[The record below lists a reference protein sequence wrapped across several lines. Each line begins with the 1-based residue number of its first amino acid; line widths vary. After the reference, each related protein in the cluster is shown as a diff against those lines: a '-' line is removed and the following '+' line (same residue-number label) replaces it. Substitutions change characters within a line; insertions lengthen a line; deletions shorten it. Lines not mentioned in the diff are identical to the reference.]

1 MVSMPLPTSSV
12 NEPLIHSRIQ
22 AVRERIPA
30 HVEIMAV
37 SKGYSADHIRA
48 AYQAGI
54 RHFGESRVQEAR
66 QKQAELQDLSD
77 IIWHLIGH
85 LQTNKVKPALKQ
97 FAWIDSVDSL
107 RLARLLNQK
116 AWELHLSPKLC
127 LQVKLAPDP
136 NKSGWSISELLQSLP
151 QLDQLLQVQISGLMT
166 ILPLGLD
173 SEAALEL
180 FRKLVELADHIQ
192 RSGYEHLNLQTLSMG
207 MSDDYPLAVAAG
219 SNLIR
224 LGRSLFA
231 DADLK

>member
-1 MVSMPLPTSSV
+1 MPLPTSPVDES
-12 NEPLIHSRIQ
+12 LIHSRIQ
-22 AVRERIPA
+22 AVREQIPE

-54 RHFGESRVQEAR
+54 RHFGESRVQEAA
-66 QKQAELQDLSD
+66 QKQAQLQDLPD

-107 RLARLLNQK
+107 RLAKLLNQK

-173 SEAALEL
+173 SETALEL

-207 MSDDYPLAVAAG
+207 MSEDYPLAVAAG

-224 LGRSLFA
+224 LGRALFA
-231 DADLK
+231 EADRKEG

>member
-1 MVSMPLPTSSV
+1 MPLPTSSV

-22 AVRERIPA
+22 TVRERIPA

-107 RLARLLNQK
+107 RLAKLLNQK
-116 AWELHLSPKLC
+116 AWELQLSPKLC

-136 NKSGWSISELLQSLP
+136 NKSGWSIAELLQSLP

-207 MSDDYPLAVAAG
+207 MSDDYPLAVEAG

>member
-1 MVSMPLPTSSV
+1 MGTV

-22 AVRERIPA
+22 AVREQIPE

-54 RHFGESRVQEAR
+54 RHFGESRVQEAA
-66 QKQAELQDLSD
+66 QKQAQLQDLPD

-85 LQTNKVKPALKQ
+85 LQTNKVKAALKQ

-107 RLARLLNQK
+107 RLAKLLNQK
-116 AWELHLSPKLC
+116 AGELHLCPKLC

-136 NKSGWSISELLQSLP
+136 NKSGWSVAELLQSLP

-166 ILPLGLD
+166 ILPLNLD
-173 SEAALEL
+173 SETALGL
-180 FRKLVELADHIQ
+180 FRKLAELADHIQ
-192 RSGYEHLNLQTLSMG
+192 RSGYKHLNLQTLSMG
-207 MSDDYPLAVAAG
+207 MSEDYPLAVAAG

-224 LGRSLFA
+224 LGRFLFA
-231 DADLK
+231 ESSLTEGQS